1 VNVNCKFNVECDSIW
16 GQEGG
21 IMMRKEK
28 GEQDEAGTRGKKKG
42 VDGENGTSDRRTAGV
57 GSGE

>member
-1 VNVNCKFNVECDSIW
+1 
-16 GQEGG
+16 
-21 IMMRKEK
+21 MMRKEK